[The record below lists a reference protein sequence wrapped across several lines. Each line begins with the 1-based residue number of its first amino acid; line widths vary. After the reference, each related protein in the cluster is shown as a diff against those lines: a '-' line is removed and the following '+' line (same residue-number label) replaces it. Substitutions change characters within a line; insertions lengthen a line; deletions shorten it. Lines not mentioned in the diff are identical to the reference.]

1 MFECVDPSWFV
12 KRVSEIALQRFG
24 GQAFRTG
31 RGFFLTS

>member
-24 GQAFRTG
+24 DRPSGQVVASF
-31 RGFFLTS
+31 